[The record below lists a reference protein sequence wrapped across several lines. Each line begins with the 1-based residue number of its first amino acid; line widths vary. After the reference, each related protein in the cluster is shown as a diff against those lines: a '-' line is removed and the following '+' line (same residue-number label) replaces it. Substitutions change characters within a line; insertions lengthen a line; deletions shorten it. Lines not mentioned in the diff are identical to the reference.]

1 MAWTLKIS
9 KAIDSPLPT
18 DPGFSCRVTASFM
31 NTSHKLGAW
40 VVKSSTTVIERLELI
55 AKLVV
60 GRPSF

>member
-18 DPGFSCRVTASFM
+18 DPGFSRRVAANFT
-31 NTSHKLGAW
+31 NTSHELGAW
-40 VVKSSTTVIERLELI
+40 IVKSSTSMIERLELI
-55 AKLVV
+55 AKLIV